1 MQNHFAS
8 SLGQKWKLTCLPLVA
23 VFLLSS
29 SLRAEKACP
38 VEIKLLISPPTKDSV
53 ITSLGFEKEAS
64 SQVYF
69 FDTADLG
76 LLKQGVILRVR
87 QGAKNDLTVK
97 LRFPDGDKKA
107 ASAELRGHFECEI
120 DRTGYEAS
128 TSFSVVQKYTPNSVP
143 VKGNDFLSALSPR
156 QRKLL
161 EAAKVSIDWSSLKR
175 IDINSKTWETSS
187 QPPFRKLT
195 LEHWEWPS
203 GEILELST
211 RITPNEPG
219 SKSANLEQIVNAK
232 GLSPSIDQETKT
244 GSVLAS
250 LALET
255 PPAGAQSQ
263 APPQG
268 TNPLTTGVNLVQ
280 VLDRKSLV
288 FPDMATN
295 KGRLTSWDKF
305 ELAANNSVSLSTI
318 GAALMGAAYG
328 QAIDS
333 PSGYGQGGSGYG
345 KRFGSG
351 MARSASDNLFGTFLI
366 ASVMHEDPR
375 FYVKT
380 GLNFKQAVKYS
391 AVRLVITRSDSGK
404 PVVNYAGLLGP
415 LAGEALANTYWPEEN
430 RSVGS
435 TLTRYASDLGW
446 RFGGN
451 LLRQYWPQINRK
463 LRLVPSTNH

>member
-1 MQNHFAS
+1 MQYHFARP
-8 SLGQKWKLTCLPLVA
+8 LGQKWNRTCLPVVA
-23 VFLLSS
+23 FFLLCS
-29 SLRAEKACP
+29 SLHAEKACP
-38 VEIKLLISPPTKDSV
+38 VEIKLLISPPTIDSV
-53 ITSLGFEKEAS
+53 ISSLGFEKEAS
-64 SQVYF
+64 SHVYF
-69 FDTADLG
+69 FDTANLG

-87 QGAKNDLTVK
+87 QGGKNDLTVK
-97 LRFPDGDKKA
+97 LRFPDGDKRA
-107 ASAELRGHFECEI
+107 ASAELREHFECET
-120 DRTGYEAS
+120 DRTGSESS
-128 TSFSVVQKYTPNSVP
+128 TSFSVGQKYTPNSVP
-143 VKGNDFLSALSPR
+143 VKGDDFLSALSPR

-161 EAAKVSIDWSSLKR
+161 QAAKVSIDWSSVKR
-175 IDINSKTWETSS
+175 TDINSKTWETTS
-187 QPPFRKLT
+187 QAPFRKLT
-195 LEHWEWPS
+195 LEHWEWPE

-211 RITPNEPG
+211 RVAPNEPG
-219 SKSANLEQIVNAK
+219 FKSANLEQIVNAK
-232 GLSPSIDQETKT
+232 GISPSTDQETKT
-244 GSVLAS
+244 GSLLAS

-255 PPAGAQSQ
+255 PPVDAQSQ
-263 APPQG
+263 KTSQE
-268 TNPLTTGVNLVQ
+268 TNPLTTGANLVQ
-280 VLDRKSLV
+280 VLERKSLV
-288 FPDMATN
+288 FPDLATN
-295 KGRLTSWDKF
+295 KGQLNSWDKF
-305 ELAANNSVSLSTI
+305 KLAANNSVSPATVGS
-318 GAALMGAAYG
+318 ALIGAAYG

-366 ASVMHEDPR
+366 ASIMHEDPR

-380 GLNFKQAVKYS
+380 GLDFKQAVKYS

-430 RSVGS
+430 RGIGS

-463 LRLVPSTNH
+463 LRLVPNSNQ

>member
-1 MQNHFAS
+1 MQNHFARS
-8 SLGQKWKLTCLPLVA
+8 PGQKWKRRSLSLVA
-23 VFLLSS
+23 VFLLCS
-29 SLRAEKACP
+29 SLRAEKPCP

-53 ITSLGFEKEAS
+53 ISSLGFEKEAS

-69 FDTADLG
+69 FDTANLDL
-76 LLKQGVILRVR
+76 LNQGVILRVR
-87 QGAKNDLTVK
+87 HGAKNDLTVK

-107 ASAELRGHFECEI
+107 ANAELREHFDCEI
-120 DRTGYEAS
+120 DRTGSEAS
-128 TSFSVVQKYTPNSVP
+128 TSFSVGQKYTLTPVP
-143 VKGNDFLSALSPR
+143 ANGNDLLSALSPR
-156 QRKLL
+156 QRTLL
-161 EAAKVSIDWSSLKR
+161 QAAKVSIDWSSVKR
-175 IDINSKTWETSS
+175 FDINAKTWETTS

-195 LEHWEWPS
+195 LEHWEWPA

-211 RITPNEPG
+211 RVAPNEPG
-219 SKSANLEQIVNAK
+219 FKSANLEQIVNAK
-232 GLSPSIDQETKT
+232 GLSPSTDQESKT
-244 GSVLAS
+244 SSVLTS

-255 PPAGAQSQ
+255 PPADAQSQ
-263 APPQG
+263 PKPEE
-268 TNPLTTGVNLVQ
+268 TNPLATGVNLVQ
-280 VLDRKSLV
+280 LLDRKSLV
-288 FPDMATN
+288 FPDLATN
-295 KGRLTSWDKF
+295 KGRLNSWDKF
-305 ELAANNSVSLSTI
+305 KLAANNSISPATVGS
-318 GAALMGAAYG
+318 ALIGAAYG

-351 MARSASDNLFGTFLI
+351 MARSASDNLFGTFMI
-366 ASVMHEDPR
+366 ASIMHEDPR

-430 RSVGS
+430 RGIGS

-451 LLRQYWPQINRK
+451 LLRQYWPQINRR
-463 LRLVPSTNH
+463 LRLVPTANP